1 MLKTL
6 LFIVIAGILAY
17 LLFNLCLYLYR
28 PFFLSK
34 TFREIEQM
42 YNRLLTALEKDV
54 GSWVETLEEWHSGD
68 EVIRTEHRE
77 NEILE
82 SINAAKATKAHE
94 EEVYGKFLR
103 LRERFVL
110 NPKKLSA
117 SIVAYRSYLQVR
129 LQHHEDA
136 MLCACAVTAGAFSF
150 DDMMAARKK
159 IMIIMKENERKLD
172 ILLTE

>member
-1 MLKTL
+1 
-6 LFIVIAGILAY
+6 
-17 LLFNLCLYLYR
+17 
-28 PFFLSK
+28 
-34 TFREIEQM
+34 
-42 YNRLLTALEKDV
+42 
-54 GSWVETLEEWHSGD
+54 
-68 EVIRTEHRE
+68 
-77 NEILE
+77 
-82 SINAAKATKAHE
+82 
-94 EEVYGKFLR
+94 

-117 SIVAYRSYLQVR
+117 SIVAYRRYLQVR
-129 LQHHEDA
+129 SQHHEDA